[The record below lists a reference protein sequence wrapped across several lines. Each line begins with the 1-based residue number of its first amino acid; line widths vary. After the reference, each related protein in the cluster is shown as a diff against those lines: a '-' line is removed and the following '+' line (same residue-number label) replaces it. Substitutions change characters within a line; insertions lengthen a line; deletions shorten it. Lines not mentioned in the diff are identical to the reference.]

1 MTERAITIDIANL
14 EATLAVGRR
23 LGVALAS
30 GHVIG
35 LIGPLGSGKT
45 MLVKGLAAGA
55 GVVDPRQVN
64 SPTFVIV
71 NEYEAGGRGGPP
83 LRIYHVDTYRLGG
96 SDELEALGFDEMCA
110 SGAVVIEWAD
120 RVADLL
126 PADVLTVA
134 IEPIDADRRRFHCWA
149 SGPAAQRLLTA
160 LPTALR
166 RLGRKPLPPL

>member
-1 MTERAITIDIANL
+1 MTMGTITIDIANL
-14 EATLAVGRR
+14 EGTLAVGRQ
-23 LGVALAS
+23 LGSALAD

-45 MLVKGLAAGA
+45 TLVKGLAAGA
-55 GVVDPRQVN
+55 GVADLRLVN

-71 NEYEAGGRGGPP
+71 NEYEARAGAGPP

-96 SDELEALGFDEMCA
+96 SDNLEALGFDEMCA

-120 RVADLL
+120 RVANLL
-126 PADVLTVA
+126 PADVLTVT

-149 SGPAAQRLLTA
+149 SGPTALGLLAA
-160 LPTALR
+160 LPTALD
-166 RLGRKPLPPL
+166 